1 MSIQQARRAMRER
14 GLTLIELLVAM
25 VIALVVTL
33 AVTSAVTFG
42 ESTKR
47 TTTSVNDMNQSGSYS
62 AYLLDRAI
70 RSAGSGFTQSWD
82 LGVFGCKLQAKYKNG
97 AVLPR
102 TTVFPAPFEK
112 FLGNATDV
120 ADLRMA
126 PVLIGKGQSPDGKS
140 DVLMVMGGN
149 AGAGDVP
156 RPIISAGASDK
167 IIRLDNTVQLKQNDI
182 ALVSQVGSTD
192 CLLEQVESS
201 FVDTKFNELVTL
213 DGDYYTA
220 GVGTT
225 LTSLAASGSAYLT
238 PLGNG
243 TAGNVQFQLFGIG
256 ANNTLVSYDLLRA
269 DGTDDTRTLADGVME
284 MHAVYGLDTNTDGKI
299 DKWALPDAPDFDIKT
314 LMKNPKLS
322 RQVVAVR
329 VGLILRSP
337 TLERDPVSLTIPAM
351 FGDIADT
358 GVKRDAVTLKDYDQR
373 YRYRVVEF
381 TIPLRNTLLLPKS

>member
-1 MSIQQARRAMRER
+1 MSIHQARRAMRER

-47 TTTSVNDMNQSGSYS
+47 TTTSVNDMNQSGSYA
-62 AYLLDRAI
+62 AYLLDRAV

-82 LGVFGCKLQAKYKNG
+82 LGIFGCKLQAKRKNS
-97 AVLPR
+97 VILPR
-102 TTVFPAPFEK
+102 TTVFPVPFEK
-112 FLGNATDV
+112 FLGDATGV

-126 PVLIGKGQSPDGKS
+126 PLLIGKGQSSDGKS

-149 AGAGDVP
+149 GSAGDVP
-156 RPIISAGASDK
+156 RPIISAGASDT
-167 IIRLDNTVQLKQNDI
+167 IIRLDNTVQLKKNDI
-182 ALVSQVGSTD
+182 ALVSQVGTTD
-192 CLLEQVESS
+192 CLLEQVDAS
-201 FVDTKFNELVTL
+201 FADSANNELVTL
-213 DGDYYTA
+213 NGDYYTA

-225 LTSLAASGSAYLT
+225 LASLAATGSAYLT
-238 PLGNG
+238 PLGNN
-243 TAGNVQFQLFGIG
+243 TANNVQFQLFGIG

-284 MHAVYGLDTNTDGKI
+284 MHALYGLDTNTDGKI
-299 DKWALPDAPDFDIKT
+299 DNWTAPDAADFDIAT
-314 LMKNPKLS
+314 VMKDGKLS

-329 VGLILRSP
+329 VGLILRSA
-337 TLERDPVSLTIPAM
+337 TLERDPVSQTIPAM
-351 FGDIADT
+351 FSDT
-358 GVKRDAVTLKDYDQR
+358 GLQRDAVTLKDDDRR

-381 TIPLRNTLLLPKS
+381 TIPLRNVLLLPNS

>member
-1 MSIQQARRAMRER
+1 MSIRQIKRAVQER

-62 AYLLDRAI
+62 AYLLDRAV

-82 LGVFGCKLQAKYKNG
+82 LGVFGCKLQAKLSG
-97 AVLPR
+97 SVILPR

-112 FLGNATDV
+112 FLGDAAGV
-120 ADLRMA
+120 ANLRVA
-126 PVLIGKGQSPDGKS
+126 PLLIGKGQSSDGKS

-149 AGAGDVP
+149 AAAGDVP

-167 IIRLDNTVQLKQNDI
+167 IVRLDNTVQLKKNDI
-182 ALVSQVGSTD
+182 ALVSQVDQD
-192 CLLEQVESS
+192 CLLEQVDGS
-201 FVDTKFNELVTL
+201 FVDSLNNELVTL
-213 DGDYYTA
+213 DGKYYTA

-225 LTSLAASGSAYLT
+225 LTSLAASGAAYLT
-238 PLGNG
+238 PLGNA

-256 ANNTLVSYDLLRA
+256 PNNTLMSYDLLRG
-269 DGTDDTRTLADGVME
+269 DGTDTTRALADGVME
-284 MHAVYGLDTNTDGKI
+284 MHALYGLDTNTDGILDGWK
-299 DKWALPDAPDFDIKT
+299 APDATGFDVKT
-314 LMKNPKLS
+314 MMESGALS
-322 RQVVAVR
+322 RQVVAAR
-329 VGLILRSP
+329 IGLILRSP
-337 TLERDPVSLTIPAM
+337 TLEREEVSLTIPAM
-351 FGDIADT
+351 FADT
-358 GVKRDAVTLKDYDQR
+358 GLKRDEVALTGDARR

-381 TIPLRNTLLLPKS
+381 TIPLRNPLLLPKS

>member
-97 AVLPR
+97 AILPR

-126 PVLIGKGQSPDGKS
+126 PVLIGKGQSSDGKS

-192 CLLEQVESS
+192 CLLEQVEAS
-201 FVDTKFNELVTL
+201 FVDSQNNELVTL
-213 DGDYYTA
+213 DGNYYTA

-299 DKWALPDAPDFDIKT
+299 DKWTPPDASGFDIKT
-314 LMKNPKLS
+314 LMKDPKLS

-358 GVKRDAVTLKDYDQR
+358 GVKRDAVTLKDDDQR

-381 TIPLRNTLLLPKS
+381 TIPLRNILLLPKS